1 MLLELVVE
9 NYAVVERV
17 RVRFHAGLNLLTG
30 ETGSGKSIVVDALG
44 LLLGNRASADV
55 VRSEA
60 PAARVSG
67 VFAVT
72 RDGELASALDAAGIA
87 CDDGEVIVEREIAAG
102 GKSRAF
108 VNNRPVTTQLLRQIA
123 PLLGDIHGQNQQQA
137 LFVEQSQRDLLDGF
151 AGNAALL
158 ERVSGSHRAWRETEA
173 KLEELNRNEQEKLR
187 LLDVW
192 SFQRREIEEASP
204 RAGEDHELEAE
215 RRVLQ
220 NTTRLEELAGGAFAL
235 LYESP
240 ESATGRMSGALR
252 KLEEL
257 VKIDR
262 SLEETVASLRPAWI
276 AVEEASRSLRDYL
289 GHLEND
295 PARLEKVETRLAAL
309 ERLKRK
315 YGGTLEEVV
324 AFGQRVRLQIDEVEN
339 AEGHRKRLEEER
351 AGRAREYDQAAELL
365 SESRRQAAARLG
377 KLVEHEL
384 KSLSMAGT
392 RFVIAVEPGA
402 TSTCGRD
409 QVRFL
414 VAANRG
420 EELRPLEKV
429 ASGGELSRISLA
441 LKTSAE
447 TESAHQGMATLV
459 FDEVDA
465 GIGGAAA
472 AAVGK
477 RLKRLSRANQV
488 LCVTHLAQIAGFAD
502 HHYLVSK
509 REQKGRAGAAIEE
522 LDRAARAREIGR
534 MLSGEVITAEA
545 LRQAEQLME
554 AGSGMGEEGRGKGG
568 GR

>member
-67 VFAVT
+67 VFTVNL
-72 RDGELASALDAAGIA
+72 ESQLAATLADSGIDLDDEEI
-87 CDDGEVIVEREIAAG
+87 IIEREVTAA

-108 VNNRPVTTQLLRQIA
+108 VNNRPVTTQLLRQMA

-137 LFVEQSQRDLLDGF
+137 LFLEPTQRDLLDEF
-151 AGNAALL
+151 AENAALRG
-158 ERVSGSHRAWRETEA
+158 RVSESYRSLREIEA
-173 KLEELNRNEQEKLR
+173 RLDELNRNEQEKLR
-187 LLDVW
+187 LLDLW
-192 SFQRREIEEASP
+192 SFQRKEIDEASP
-204 RAGEDHELEAE
+204 RIGEDHELETE

-220 NTTRLEELAGGAFAL
+220 NATRLEELAQGAFEL
-235 LYESP
+235 LYNSP
-240 ESATGRMSGALR
+240 ESASSRLGGALR
-252 KLEEL
+252 RLEEL
-257 VKIDR
+257 VKIDPALAE
-262 SLEETVASLRPAWI
+262 SVAAMRPALI
-276 AVEEASRSLRDYL
+276 AVDEASRSLRDYL
-289 GHLEND
+289 GHIEND
-295 PARLEKVETRLAAL
+295 PARLEKIETRLAAID
-309 ERLKRK
+309 RLKRK

-324 AFGQRVRLQIDEVEN
+324 AFAEQVRARIDEVEN
-339 AEGHRKRLEEER
+339 AEEHRKHLEEEKAKR
-351 AGRAREYDQAAELL
+351 AKEYGEAAALL
-365 SESRRQAAARLG
+365 SESRRQSAAKLS
-377 KLVEHEL
+377 KLVEQEL

-392 RFVIAVEPGA
+392 RFAIAVEDGNVSA
-402 TSTCGRD
+402 TGKD

-420 EELRPLEKV
+420 EELRPLERV
-429 ASGGELSRISLA
+429 ASGGELSRLSLA
-441 LKTSAE
+441 LKTSAG
-447 TESAHQGMATLV
+447 TASANKGIPTLV

-477 RLKRLSRANQV
+477 RLKRLSRGNQV

-502 HHYLVSK
+502 HHYRVTK
-509 REQKGRAGAAIEE
+509 RELNGRTGAAIEH
-522 LDRAARAREIGR
+522 LDRPARAREIGR

-545 LRQAEQLME
+545 LRQAEQLLE
-554 AGSGMGEEGRGKGG
+554 AGSDSGDEGQRKAG